1 MKALANIILV
11 VAALSA
17 IAAIVCRVRLA
28 PIVGLEA
35 RDYLYVTNTSLL
47 FVIALLLWEQVSSK

>member
-1 MKALANIILV
+1 MKALANIILM

-35 RDYLYVTNTSLL
+35 GTTCMLPIPLYFL
-47 FVIALLLWEQVSSK
+47 